1 MFKSSRYF
9 LRVTMCQLLTLF
21 VFATAIPAFAQSCP
35 GENDEPAI
43 TVKTAAGPTLI
54 VCGFEDREV
63 KAAKGKRAFT
73 DFDVYAVIGEG
84 GPKKIFS
91 GEAADTYWVQT
102 LPKKGIQLE
111 ELWFFSDEPKP
122 AIKSEI
128 TCVADDCKRGEEKC
142 VFKMKKNPFPKA
154 LAEFKKK
161 SESKILGEDGEEL
174 MDQIFAQA
182 VTGDKAAKEFYA
194 GEHKELDPALS
205 EIFKS
210 NQEKLRLDCKP

>member
-1 MFKSSRYF
+1 MTKGSRYF
-9 LRVTMCQLLTLF
+9 LRVTLCQIIALTACP
-21 VFATAIPAFAQSCP
+21 VFAQSCP

-43 TVKTAAGPTLI
+43 SVKTEAGPTLL

-63 KAAKGKRAFT
+63 KSPKGKRAFT
-73 DFDVYAVIGEG
+73 DFDVYAVVANK
-84 GPKKIFS
+84 GPEKIFS
-91 GEAADTYWVQT
+91 GEAADTYWVT
-102 LPKKGIQLE
+102 ALPKKGLQLE

-128 TCVADDCKRGEEKC
+128 TCVERECKRGEEKC

-194 GEHKELDPALS
+194 ADHKELDPALS
-205 EIFKS
+205 DIFKS
-210 NQEKLRLDCKP
+210 NQAKLKLDCKP